1 MKNLKNIKAGEY
13 FTLKGIE
20 WVCLDPDYSEGDEK
34 GIFAIMTNLEPEMP
48 FADEDS
54 EHNWSD
60 YTYSNIRTHLKE
72 KYGTLLKD
80 VTITHRCDLRT
91 DNGDELYPPV
101 YDNVFILS
109 IFEYF
114 RYIDYIP
121 RYNEWHRLRSAS
133 RGASSNTW
141 NVYTSGSVHN
151 SAAISALA
159 CAPACI
165 IRKSDNQRPTHRS
178 QKKKQTT
185 TAANFEIYEGRT
197 EKQNR
202 LKRYLVF
209 PYTEKQDTRWL
220 IDTKKAASRFF
231 KVSFGHICVGVG
243 YVLKDELYIDYMPRG
258 SKRVMIAY
266 YA

>member
-1 MKNLKNIKAGEY
+1 MKNLKNVKAGEY

-121 RYNEWHRLRSAS
+121 RYNEWHRLRSAF
-133 RGASSNTW
+133 RGYSNGAW
-141 NVYTSGSVHN
+141 HVSTSGYVSGN
-151 SAAISALA
+151 SAVYALA

-185 TAANFEIYEGRT
+185 TAADFEIYEGRT

-202 LKRYLVF
+202 KKKYL
-209 PYTEKQDTRWL
+209 
-220 IDTKKAASRFF
+220 FF
-231 KVSFGHICVGVG
+231 KKENLNIPQAKKYFRCSFLHLKIADGWVLNDDLYLEDPEKAKAKKGTVIY
-243 YVLKDELYIDYMPRG
+243 YV
-258 SKRVMIAY
+258 
-266 YA
+266 